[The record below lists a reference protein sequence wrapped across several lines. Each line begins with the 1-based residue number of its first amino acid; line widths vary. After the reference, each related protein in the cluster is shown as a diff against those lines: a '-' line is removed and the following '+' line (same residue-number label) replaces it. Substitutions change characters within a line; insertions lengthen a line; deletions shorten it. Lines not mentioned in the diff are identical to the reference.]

1 MNFMPALP
9 LIVLF
14 GSTCAILLIG
24 LYVGERRTSVVY
36 VLSQVALI
44 TTVALVIRDAQA
56 ASVVCL
62 HGMFV
67 RDRLSDLLDI
77 AICLLVVAVF
87 VYSRRY
93 LSDRDM
99 YRTEYFV
106 LALFGVVGMMVINSA
121 AHFLS
126 LYLGLE
132 LMALSLYAMVAFQR
146 DSARA
151 TEAAMKYFVLGAL
164 ASGMLL
170 YGMSMLYG
178 VTGSLSIA
186 KVASTISAMPP
197 GNIVLVFG
205 LVFVIVGLLFKIGA
219 VPFHMWIPDVY
230 DGAPTVVTLYI
241 GTAPKVA
248 ALALILR
255 LLVGGLQALSPSWR
269 EMLVI
274 AAFLSMGVG
283 NVVAISQTNL
293 KRMLA
298 YSAIAH
304 MGFALLGLAAGGRE
318 GYADALF
325 YLLIY
330 SVMSLGAFGLVALL
344 SGPGREIEYID
355 DLKGLSQ
362 RNPWI
367 AFLMLLLMFAMAG
380 VPPTAG
386 FYAKLAVI
394 QAAVDAHLI
403 WLAVAAV
410 LFSVVGAYYYLRV
423 VKVMYFDAPEDDRPF
438 ALPLDGKFL
447 FGLNG
452 LSMLLLTPWIGTII
466 AFCHNAIQG
475 LP

>member
-9 LIVLF
+9 LIFLF

-56 ASVVCL
+56 APIVAL

-67 RDRLSDLLDI
+67 RDRLADLLDI

-438 ALPLDGKFL
+438 VLPLDGKFL

-466 AFCHNAIQG
+466 AFCHSAIQG